1 MTFKELKWFLK
12 LVPRSPK
19 RAGLLMRI
27 YFLWDEFFSA
37 AGHSAFALLFFSLFA
52 GIVPGFWPA
61 WIFCGLDLLF
71 LFALVPSL
79 FMTAR
84 KSKFQVDSLE
94 TTPVFEGETAT
105 VYVQLTA
112 LTKLDCVSVCC
123 YRIEGDL
130 KGEESQAVAV
140 AADGS
145 VRLCCK
151 VKTEGRGCFMVSK
164 VGVVIPEIMG
174 MLRYVGKAGTLELLV
189 YPRPMPLTSFAFLT
203 YGASGLVFAPLLM
216 PGINRGMDFSG
227 VREYREGDALRDLHH
242 KAFARY
248 GKPFTKE
255 FESERGAGAILLL
268 DVSADSLAEKFLLE
282 PLIRLA
288 AGVGMWFMERGILGR
303 FFIGNEEISLNA
315 QDGGKSFLEALARI
329 PRASLYERGT
339 SRQLKMLRRLG
350 TSRSFEWTPAARP
363 MGPVLRLGLHEAED
377 SQVHKQ
383 VVVCRG
389 TQQELVSD
397 SVLKV
402 GYELLGS
409 RPISLEG
416 MSR

>member
-12 LVPRSPK
+12 LVPRTPK

-27 YFLWDEFFSA
+27 YFLWDEYFSA

-52 GIVPGFWPA
+52 GIIPGFWPA

-84 KSKFQVDSLE
+84 KSKFQMDSLE
-94 TTPVFEGETAT
+94 VAPVFEGETAT

-112 LTKLDCVSVCC
+112 LAKLDCVSVCC
-123 YRIEGDL
+123 YRIAGDL
-130 KGEESQAVAV
+130 KGEESPAVPV
-140 AADGS
+140 PKGES

-164 VGVVIPEIMG
+164 VGVVVPEIMG
-174 MLRYVGKAGTLELLV
+174 MLRYVGKAGTVELLV
-189 YPRPMPLTSFAFLT
+189 FPRPVPLKSFGFLT
-203 YGASGLVFAPLLM
+203 FGASGLVFAPLLM

-268 DVSADSLAEKFLLE
+268 DVSARNLAEKFLLE
-282 PLIRLA
+282 PLVRLA
-288 AGVGMWFMERGILGR
+288 AGVGMWLMERGILGR

-329 PRASLYERGT
+329 PRASLYERGA
-339 SRQLKMLRRLG
+339 SRKLKALRGL
-350 TSRSFEWTPAARP
+350 SASQPVEKWTPAARP
-363 MGPVLRLGLHEAED
+363 MGPVLRLGLHETED

-389 TQQELVSD
+389 GQLVLAAD

-402 GYELLGS
+402 GYELLNAKS
-409 RPISLEG
+409 VSLEG
-416 MSR
+416 IS

>member
-94 TTPVFEGETAT
+94 TTPVFGGETAT

-112 LTKLDCVSVCC
+112 LTKLDCASVCC

-140 AADGS
+140 AAGGS

-151 VKTEGRGCFMVSK
+151 VKTEGRGCYRVSK

-174 MLRYVGKAGTLELLV
+174 MLRYAGKAGTLELLV
-189 YPRPMPLTSFAFLT
+189 YPRPVPLTSFGFLT
-203 YGASGLVFAPLLM
+203 FGSSGLVFAPLLM

-268 DVSADSLAEKFLLE
+268 DVSAGNLAEKILLE

-315 QDGGKSFLEALARI
+315 QDSGKSFLEALARI
-329 PRASLYERGT
+329 PRASLYERGV
-339 SRQLKMLRRLG
+339 SRQFKMLRRSG
-350 TSRSFEWTPAARP
+350 ASRSSEWTPAARP

-389 TQQELVSD
+389 ARQELVSD

-409 RPISLEG
+409 KPVSLEG